1 MSEVR
6 RIGGFAEP
14 CKTCRWVED
23 GGYCGNGAS
32 RNYGYSKSDEKIGTI
47 CPDWE
52 AEPTD
57 GPAELITVSREMVEA
72 MAENSRMMGQY
83 IGQLGTMIGV
93 MQRRM
98 EELERQQA
106 AVTVRHE
113 DVKRLNGMIRL
124 RADQICGKY
133 ELTDPESRKIFRA
146 AIKKDV
152 MKRCGVKDLHDV
164 PAAQLPGAENLISGW
179 TNIRM
184 AMERR
189 AKR

>member
-1 MSEVR
+1 MNGEKRETGLAR
-6 RIGGFAEP
+6 REAPAAVLDPRTAE
-14 CKTCRWVED
+14 T
-23 GGYCGNGAS
+23 
-32 RNYGYSKSDEKIGTI
+32 
-47 CPDWE
+47 
-52 AEPTD
+52 
-57 GPAELITVSREMVEA
+57 L
-72 MAENSRMMGQY
+72 AENVRQMGQY

-106 AVTVRHE
+106 AVSVRHE

-152 MKRCGVKDLHDV
+152 MKRCGVKDLHDI

-179 TNIRM
+179 TNIRL